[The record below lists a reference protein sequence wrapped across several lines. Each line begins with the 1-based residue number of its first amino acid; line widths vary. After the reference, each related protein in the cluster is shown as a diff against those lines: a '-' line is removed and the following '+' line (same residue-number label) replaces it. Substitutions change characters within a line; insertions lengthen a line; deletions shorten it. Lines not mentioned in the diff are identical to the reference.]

1 MIFSI
6 NLQSLRDYLFLKGGK
21 MTENNLPEGWV
32 ECSLGE
38 ILLSKKGKKPS
49 ETINE
54 PRKGYVP
61 YILID
66 ELEGKTI
73 RAYTNDP
80 KVSIIDE
87 NHILLVWDGSIG
99 KCGSSLKGAI
109 GSTLVG
115 LKPLD
120 KIPTRF
126 IEYTIKHNNNFIK
139 ETSTGTGLQHINK
152 DFFEICKI
160 SLPPLGEQQRIVAK
174 LDALME
180 KVESNKQRLQKI
192 PILLKRFR
200 QSVLSAEVRG
210 RLTEDW
216 REKNRI
222 VEKLKWVSLE
232 NLIKEGP
239 QNGLYKPQSSYGSG
253 TMILRIN
260 NFYDGEINEWNTLKR
275 LTIEDNEYKIYALQN
290 DDIIVN
296 RVNSIPFLG
305 KSAIVRNLPEPCV
318 FESNMMRIKFN
329 NEIVSPFYIIRYLN
343 SMPGLEELRKNAKHA
358 VNQASINQKDVKAVL
373 VPLPTLKEQNE
384 IVRRIE
390 QLFAFADKIETR
402 YTKAKAIL
410 DKLPQSILSKAFR
423 GELVPQDPD
432 DEPARVLLERIRAE
446 KEKLGRKGDK
456 KRKPRT

>member
-1 MIFSI
+1 
-6 NLQSLRDYLFLKGGK
+6 
-21 MTENNLPEGWV
+21 
-32 ECSLGE
+32 
-38 ILLSKKGKKPS
+38 
-49 ETINE
+49 
-54 PRKGYVP
+54 
-61 YILID
+61 
-66 ELEGKTI
+66 
-73 RAYTNDP
+73 
-80 KVSIIDE
+80 
-87 NHILLVWDGSIG
+87 
-99 KCGSSLKGAI
+99 
-109 GSTLVG
+109 
-115 LKPLD
+115 
-120 KIPTRF
+120 
-126 IEYTIKHNNNFIK
+126 
-139 ETSTGTGLQHINK
+139 
-152 DFFEICKI
+152 
-160 SLPPLGEQQRIVAK
+160 
-174 LDALME
+174 
-180 KVESNKQRLQKI
+180 
-192 PILLKRFR
+192 
-200 QSVLSAEVRG
+200 
-210 RLTEDW
+210 
-216 REKNRI
+216 
-222 VEKLKWVSLE
+222 
-232 NLIKEGP
+232 
-239 QNGLYKPQSSYGSG
+239 
-253 TMILRIN
+253 MILRIN